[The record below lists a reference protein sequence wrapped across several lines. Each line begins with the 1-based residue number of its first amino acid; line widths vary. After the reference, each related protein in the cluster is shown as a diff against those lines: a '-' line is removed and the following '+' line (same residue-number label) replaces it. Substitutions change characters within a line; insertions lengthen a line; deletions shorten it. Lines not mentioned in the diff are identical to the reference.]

1 MPHLIANYS
10 ANLTELDPQQLLKDA
25 NVALIETDLFVANDI
40 KSRAFKDE
48 IFLIGLNET
57 EEAYIHLKLYLLSGR
72 MQEQKQA
79 VGAALLHR
87 LEQKSYI
94 QSEVS
99 FPIQLCVEV
108 IDMPKENYF
117 KATVLD

>member
-10 ANLTELDPQQLLKDA
+10 ANLTGLDPHQLLKDA
-25 NVALIETDLFVANDI
+25 NIALVETELFVAHDI

-48 IFLIGLNET
+48 VFLIGLNET

-72 MQEQKQA
+72 TQEQKQA
-79 VGAALLHR
+79 VGTALLQR

-94 QSEVS
+94 QSELS
-99 FPIQLCVEV
+99 YPIQLCVEV
-108 IDMPKENYF
+108 IDMPKEDYF
-117 KATVLD
+117 KATIKD

>member
-10 ANLTELDPQQLLKDA
+10 ANLTELNPHQLLKDA
-25 NVALIETDLFVANDI
+25 NIALIETDLFVAHDI

-72 MQEQKQA
+72 TQAQKQA
-79 VGAALLHR
+79 VGAALLQR
-87 LEQKSYI
+87 LQQKSYI
-94 QSEVS
+94 QSKFS
-99 FPIQLCVEV
+99 YPIQLCVEV
-108 IDMPKENYF
+108 IDMPKEDYF
-117 KATVLD
+117 KATV

>member
-10 ANLTELDPQQLLKDA
+10 ANLTELNPHQLLKDA
-25 NVALIETDLFVANDI
+25 NAALIETDLFVANDI

-48 IFLIGLNET
+48 IFLIGLNEA
-57 EEAYIHLKLYLLSGR
+57 EEAYIHLELYLLSGR
-72 MQEQKQA
+72 TQEQKQA